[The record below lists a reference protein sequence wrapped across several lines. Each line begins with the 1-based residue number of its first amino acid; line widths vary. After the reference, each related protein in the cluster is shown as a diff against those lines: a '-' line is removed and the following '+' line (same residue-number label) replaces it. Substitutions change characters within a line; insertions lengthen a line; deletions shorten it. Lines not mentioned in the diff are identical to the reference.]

1 MQEVQVLPTLL
12 IPFLGGQAILP
23 SNTVVETL
31 PFATSLKLENAPPWV
46 VGAIL
51 WQARTTPLISL
62 EYLLDGED
70 PGLHGHSRIIMV
82 HALGNNP
89 KLPHFGFLGTGV
101 PRPLE
106 LKREAIELDGP
117 VGLAPDGVL
126 RRVLIDDEPVVIPD
140 MDTIEAALAG
150 LVRA

>member
-1 MQEVQVLPTLL
+1 MQEAQLLPTLL
-12 IPFLGGQAILP
+12 IPFLGGHAILP

-31 PFATSLKLENAPPWV
+31 PFATPLKLENAPPWV

-62 EYLLDGED
+62 EYLLDGKD

-89 KLPHFGFLGTGV
+89 NLPHFGFLGIGM
-101 PRPLE
+101 PRSLE
-106 LKREAIELDGP
+106 LKREAIILDGP
-117 VGLAPDGVL
+117 VGLAPDGIL
-126 RRVLIDDEPVVIPD
+126 RRVLIDNESVVIPD
-140 MDTIEAALAG
+140 MDAIEAALVTV
-150 LVRA
+150 VRT

>member
-1 MQEVQVLPTLL
+1 MQEAQVLPTLL

-23 SNTVVETL
+23 SDTVVETL
-31 PFATSLKLENAPPWV
+31 PFATPLKLENAPPWV

-51 WQARTTPLISL
+51 WRARTTPLISL
-62 EYLLDGED
+62 EYLLSGKD
-70 PGLHGHSRIIMV
+70 PGIHGHSRIIMV
-82 HALGNNP
+82 NTLGNNP
-89 KLPHFGFLGTGV
+89 KLPHFGFLGIGV

-106 LKREAIELDGP
+106 LKRETIVLDGP
-117 VGLAPDGVL
+117 VGLAPEGIL
-126 RRVLIDDEPVVIPD
+126 RRVLVDGASAVIPD